1 MAKAGSKKKGMFSKI
16 ETREDALEMTS
27 GAAKG
32 FLFVAALQ
40 GVLGAVIA
48 PSALIDAVVLAVL
61 GLILLKSRSRTAA
74 VLLLLVALGEG
85 AVTVLNRLGVMKGG
99 NNVIL
104 AVIMVIVAV
113 RAVEATFKL
122 HGQFSKP
129 PRPIPNRAA
138 A

>member
-1 MAKAGSKKKGMFSKI
+1 MASAAKKKGMFAKI
-16 ETREDALEMTS
+16 ETREDALEMAN

-40 GVLGAVIA
+40 AAIGAFLT
-48 PSALIDAVVLAVL
+48 PGALIDAIILAVL
-61 GLILLKSRSRTAA
+61 GLFLLKSHSRAAA
-74 VLLLLVALGEG
+74 VLLLLVSLGE
-85 AVTVLNRLGVMKGG
+85 AVVTLLNRLGVMKGG
-99 NNVIL
+99 NNIIL

-122 HGQFSKP
+122 HGEFSKP
-129 PRPIPNRAA
+129 PRRMVNKAA